1 MSPARAEQAR
11 AFLAEHSRVRA
22 AQIMLARSY
31 SAEEMA
37 LRMGLK
43 SPDLATRL
51 MRSNRSAARFGAN
64 FGAGLAFNDGYS
76 LGAYSASGQDSISS
90 NSANRHMKAGSACPA
105 NLLQWLDGS
114 TARNASIQ
122 LGLAAALATCKG
134 SLIRSEITALEEL
147 HGENAVIFAF
157 AAQALL
163 RNCISM
169 KDVNALTLHDVS
181 KLRHIGDRAMMAW
194 LELHHGKNAQ
204 WVAHMFKGAGQ
215 SEIPM
220 EKTQSMLTMMQANS

>member
-1 MSPARAEQAR
+1 MTPARAEQAR

-37 LRMGLK
+37 LRMGIK
-43 SPDLATRL
+43 SPDLAARL

-64 FGAGLAFNDGYS
+64 FGASLSFDDGYG
-76 LGAYSASGQDSISS
+76 LGAYSASGQDSVSG

-122 LGLAAALATCKG
+122 IGLAAALAACKG
-134 SLIRSEITALEEL
+134 SLIRSEVTALEDI

-163 RNCISM
+163 RNSISM
-169 KDVNALTLHDVS
+169 KDVNALTLHDVN

-194 LELHHGKNAQ
+194 LDVNHGKNAQ
-204 WVAHMFKGAGQ
+204 WVAHMFKGVGQ
-215 SEIPM
+215 SEIPV
-220 EKTQSMLTMMQANS
+220 EKTQNMLTIMQAHS